1 MIFDDNTVQFLYII
15 LGAVLAY
22 MFGRFQ
28 HRTEYNENL
37 KAQIFGDL
45 LTIDLPNAY
54 VEFIENPLQDSNFDN
69 FENQLLELRKKC
81 SILQVDNYKKYKKIK
96 GLILELDE
104 LSGMQ
109 EEHIIDG
116 VRKQVS
122 ITEVNAI
129 RNRQNEIHSK
139 MLELYRVLGVDH
151 YKNVMYAGKLK
162 FIRRHIY
169 DYLVNKRDFF
179 E

>member
-1 MIFDDNTVQFLYII
+1 MNFDANTVQLFCAV

-22 MFGRFQ
+22 TFGRFQ
-28 HRTEYNENL
+28 HKKEYKENL

-54 VEFIENPLQDSNFDN
+54 AEFIDNPQQDDN
-69 FENQLLELRKKC
+69 FENFENELLELRKKC
-81 SILQVDNYKKYKKIK
+81 SILQVSNYKKYLEIK
-96 GLILELDE
+96 SIILEIDE

-116 VRKQVS
+116 VKQQIN
-122 ITEVNAI
+122 ITEISA
-129 RNRQNEIHSK
+129 
-139 MLELYRVLGVDH
+139 
-151 YKNVMYAGKLK
+151 LK
-162 FIRRHIY
+162 
-169 DYLVNKRDFF
+169 KRKKYCVHTYGM